1 MDKLLSHKT
10 FYYLWPI
17 HMLLLLAFPS
27 ILAAQE
33 TLTLQQCRNLALE
46 HNKEIAIAEENT
58 LAVHELEKAAQTLY
72 YPKFSFHGGY
82 FRMNKQFS
90 LFSKN
95 MFLPVVPSEVY
106 QNGLSTL
113 DPRENPD
120 LVRETMVT
128 QNFNGVPIP
137 VEDPKTG
144 KPMFQDY
151 ALLPKSEARF
161 DLENIFFGN
170 IGLRQPV
177 YTGGKI
183 KQTQKI
189 ARYSKKLMEARK
201 QVSKADVVMQTDK
214 RYWKVISLQEKVKL
228 SKDYLKRLDALLSDV
243 SNLHEEG
250 IVTRNKLMQVQVKK
264 NKVELQKFK
273 AENGLKLA
281 RMALNQKLGY
291 PLDTLFLL
299 ADSLGSTKSLSHP
312 GEYKAK
318 ALENRSEIRALRQ
331 SINIT
336 ESGVE
341 IMKSRYLPNIG
352 LAANYTFTNPNP
364 WNGFDNE
371 FGGSPNI
378 GLYINVPIYH
388 WGERKHTLQAVKHKQ
403 KADIKKLEQTRELIS
418 LEVRKAIFSYNESV
432 KQVNMTQTGLEQAR
446 ENLEITKDN
455 FEEGMAKS
463 ADVLEA
469 QSIWQEA
476 YNDHINAMIE
486 YKLNRTKL
494 LQTSGQLLKT
504 VKE

>member
-177 YTGGKI
+177 YTG
-183 KQTQKI
+183 
-189 ARYSKKLMEARK
+189 
-201 QVSKADVVMQTDK
+201 
-214 RYWKVISLQEKVKL
+214 
-228 SKDYLKRLDALLSDV
+228 
-243 SNLHEEG
+243 
-250 IVTRNKLMQVQVKK
+250 
-264 NKVELQKFK
+264 
-273 AENGLKLA
+273 
-281 RMALNQKLGY
+281 
-291 PLDTLFLL
+291 
-299 ADSLGSTKSLSHP
+299 
-312 GEYKAK
+312 
-318 ALENRSEIRALRQ
+318 
-331 SINIT
+331 
-336 ESGVE
+336 
-341 IMKSRYLPNIG
+341 
-352 LAANYTFTNPNP
+352 
-364 WNGFDNE
+364 
-371 FGGSPNI
+371 
-378 GLYINVPIYH
+378 
-388 WGERKHTLQAVKHKQ
+388 
-403 KADIKKLEQTRELIS
+403 
-418 LEVRKAIFSYNESV
+418 
-432 KQVNMTQTGLEQAR
+432 
-446 ENLEITKDN
+446 
-455 FEEGMAKS
+455 
-463 ADVLEA
+463 
-469 QSIWQEA
+469 
-476 YNDHINAMIE
+476 
-486 YKLNRTKL
+486 
-494 LQTSGQLLKT
+494 
-504 VKE
+504 